1 MKSQYAGSFTAVGR
15 GEKARGRMTT
25 YGFPLRFKNYTDGNR
40 YLLMLAAATALA
52 GAFFTYLSNQRSIS

>member
-1 MKSQYAGSFTAVGR
+1 MKSQYAGSFTAVVC

-25 YGFPLRFKNYTDGNR
+25 HGFPLHVKNYTDGNR

-52 GAFFTYLSNQRSIS
+52 GEFFTYLSNQRSIS